1 MSGGD
6 NTSEPQVACGATV
19 GSSNRRNCFGTRKS
33 GTHEELREKSTISQN
48 PLLTTSKSCAI
59 IRMFQEERETRNP
72 LPKEKNT

>member
-33 GTHEELREKSTISQN
+33 GTHEELRERSAISQN
-48 PLLTTSKSCAI
+48 PLLTNTESYGI
-59 IRMFQEERETRNP
+59 IRMLKGSPMKQ
-72 LPKEKNT
+72 